1 MPEFL
6 NMTHIGLK
14 MLMAKE
20 EIDIVS
26 QAEGI
31 PVSMKYGK
39 RDCLPCSMSCMT
51 CSRSCLFHLMLL
63 IGVLVTP
70 HSLWPFTREQM
81 LPTLHGPLWFPCTLS
96 TPLSIV
102 SSLNSPMFICLL
114 PVPYLI
120 HFYNIALKIEH
131 YITSIFWHMGN
142 LEKGMPIHSSIL
154 AWRISWAEEAGSLQC
169 VGSRRIRHDWA
180 TNSTTIKSSL
190 HSFNPPFHTLPFP
203 LRFLILQTPHSHLS
217 AQLCGFES
225 IWWCSSIPCP
235 LPPWYTTST
244 PYP

>member
-1 MPEFL
+1 MPELL

-20 EIDIVS
+20 EIDTVS
-26 QAEGI
+26 QAERI

-51 CSRSCLFHLMLL
+51 CSHSCLFHLMLL
-63 IGVLVTP
+63 IAVVVTP

-81 LPTLHGPLWFPCTLS
+81 LPTLHGPLWLPCTLS

-120 HFYNIALKIEH
+120 HFYNIAFKIEH
-131 YITSIFWHMGN
+131 YITSIFWQSRNVIWG
-142 LEKGMPIHSSIL
+142 I
-154 AWRISWAEEAGSLQC
+154 WRREWQ
-169 VGSRRIRHDWA
+169 
-180 TNSTTIKSSL
+180 
-190 HSFNPPFHTLPFP
+190 
-203 LRFLILQTPHSHLS
+203 
-217 AQLCGFES
+217 
-225 IWWCSSIPCP
+225 
-235 LPPWYTTST
+235 ST
-244 PYP
+244 PVFSLGESHEQRRLAVYSLWGLKESDMTEQLTLL

>member
-26 QAEGI
+26 QAERI

-114 PVPYLI
+114 PVPYLLQHCI
-120 HFYNIALKIEH
+120 KNRTLYYV
-131 YITSIFWHMGN
+131 YILTYGESGEGN
-142 LEKGMPIHSSIL
+142 ANPLQYSRLENLM
-154 AWRISWAEEAGSLQC
+154 
-169 VGSRRIRHDWA
+169 SRGGWQ
-180 TNSTTIKSSL
+180 STVCGVSK
-190 HSFNPPFHTLPFP
+190 N
-203 LRFLILQTPHSHLS
+203 QTWLS
-217 AQLCGFES
+217 N
-225 IWWCSSIPCP
+225 
-235 LPPWYTTST
+235 
-244 PYP
+244 

>member
-1 MPEFL
+1 MPELL

-20 EIDIVS
+20 EIDTVS
-26 QAEGI
+26 QAERI

-51 CSRSCLFHLMLL
+51 CSHSCLFHLMLL
-63 IGVLVTP
+63 IAVVVTP

-81 LPTLHGPLWFPCTLS
+81 LPTLHGPLWLPCTLS
-96 TPLSIV
+96 TPSHVYLFIASPLPD
-102 SSLNSPMFICLL
+102 SLLQHCIQNRTL
-114 PVPYLI
+114 Y
-120 HFYNIALKIEH
+120 
-131 YITSIFWHMGN
+131 YIYILTVKKCHMGN
-142 LEKGMPIHSSIL
+142 LEKGMAIHSSIL
-154 AWRISWAEEAGSLQC
+154 AWRISWAEEAGSLQS
-169 VGSRRIRHDWA
+169 VGSQRIRHDWA
-180 TNSTTIKSSL
+180 ANSTIIKSSL

-203 LRFLILQTPHSHLS
+203 LRFLIFQTSHSHLS

-244 PYP
+244 PHP